1 MSVTRLKRM
10 VPLAAVVASSLVLAA
25 CASSSPSTTVDTHA
39 HGVPYVTQ
47 SGSGDRTISS
57 VSLPSTWSLVWKFSC
72 TDPTTRRSF
81 VVAVSADGRPPTTVT
96 DQTGLEGGGY
106 HPFTKAGDYTFTV
119 TTSCSWDLLVATAGT
134 ETFPETAHTS
144 AT

>member
-119 TTSCSWDLLVATAGT
+119 TTSCSWNLLVATAGT
-134 ETFPETAHTS
+134 ETFPVTAHTS